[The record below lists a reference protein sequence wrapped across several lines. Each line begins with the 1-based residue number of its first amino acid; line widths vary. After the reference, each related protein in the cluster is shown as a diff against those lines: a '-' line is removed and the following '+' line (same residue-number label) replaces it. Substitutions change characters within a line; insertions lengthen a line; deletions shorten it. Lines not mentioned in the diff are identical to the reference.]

1 MVAKEL
7 FQTDISGVYYFFET
21 LNGKPVYKH
30 EFKYLLMFYAA
41 WWKVDGFD
49 VYKSATHIGWIQS
62 TEDSTCPETIDNE
75 KWIYYKNQIPN
86 TGLKVIA
93 CKLTT
98 LLYQLSVILNLANCS
113 ASSSSLTINSL

>member
-62 TEDSTCPETIDNE
+62 TEDSTCPGKIDNE
-75 KWIYYKNQIPN
+75 KWNYYENHIPN
-86 TGLKVIA
+86 TELKIIA

-98 LLYQLSVILNLANCS
+98 LLYQLIVILNLANCS
-113 ASSSSLTINSL
+113 A